1 MTIVE
6 GKVETLKELNRA
18 LRRSGV
24 SRFNSVGELTKFQR
38 EFETEKSLLPE
49 RIEQAVA
56 KEIHDS
62 QATLNKAQ
70 EAHKELRKQVRADQE
85 QKILQLKEGVARAR
99 RKGAERS
106 VFRFFFSLRASSL
119 SRKAARLER
128 NLKKTVEK
136 KTCGLKKTVARQSA
150 DVDNLRKNKESLT
163 SQRYELSLRDLNH
176 TKEVVD
182 GLYTLVAGAIG
193 ETSVVRALRELSDD
207 YYLINDFSV
216 KFNPPIYNKAESDRI
231 YSVQIDHLLIGRS
244 GIFLLET
251 KNWSRSSV
259 QNLDLRSPVEQ
270 VKRTGFALFVMLNSD
285 AGEKS
290 LKLARHHWGAK
301 KIPIRN
307 VIVMTNEKPR
317 EEFKYVKVLS
327 LSELVGYIEYFNQT
341 FSDDEVRII
350 FEFLKK
356 KS

>member
-1 MTIVE
+1 MTVVE
-6 GKVETLKELNRA
+6 GQVETLKELKNA
-18 LRRSGV
+18 LHRSGIT
-24 SRFNSVGELTKFQR
+24 RFNSVGELTKFQR
-38 EFETEKSLLPE
+38 EFEVEKRLLPE

-56 KEIHDS
+56 REIQDA
-62 QATLNKAQ
+62 QAALDQSQ
-70 EAHKELRKQVRADQE
+70 EAHQELSKQVRAEQE
-85 QKILQLKEGVARAR
+85 EEILQLKEEMTRASE
-99 RKGAERS
+99 KAAERS
-106 VFRFFFSLRASSL
+106 VFSFFFSLRASSL
-119 SRKAARLER
+119 SRRAARLER

-136 KTCGLKKTVARQSA
+136 RTKGSQKAIAKLSA
-150 DVDNLRKNKESLT
+150 DVDKLRNSRESLT
-163 SQRYELSLRDLNH
+163 SQRYERSLRNLNH

-193 ETSVVRALRELSDD
+193 ETSVVRVLQGLSDD

-216 KFNPPIYNKAESDRI
+216 KFNPPIYNKAEGDKI

-251 KNWSRSSV
+251 KNWSKSSV
-259 QNLDLRSPVEQ
+259 QSLDLRSPVQQ

-285 AGEKS
+285 AGERS

-307 VIVMTNEKPR
+307 LIVMTNEKPQ

-327 LSELVGYIEYFNQT
+327 LNELVGYVEYFDQI
-341 FSDDEVRII
+341 FSADEARSI
-350 FEFLKK
+350 FEFLRKK
-356 KS
+356 I